1 MGSLFQDL
9 RYGIRMLSKSPGF
22 AAVAILTLALGIG
35 ANTAI
40 FSVVDP
46 LIIHPLPFKNLDRL
60 VKVWETIP
68 SRGVDHNEMSLANF
82 VDWRQQ
88 SDVFE
93 HLGAYSWWNV
103 NVSGIEVPE
112 RVQGFLVT
120 PDVFT
125 ALGVN
130 PILGRTFL
138 PEEEKPGK
146 NHVVML
152 SYGYWQL
159 RFAGD
164 PGIIG
169 KTLTLNGISRTVV
182 GVMPPNFNFPP
193 GGEMWAPYPV
203 DPNVPG
209 ARQAHFLLVVGR
221 LKPGITRERAQAEMN
236 TIAGRLEQ
244 QYPKTNTGWRVVL
257 IPLASDVVRQYR
269 PALLLLLAAVGFLL
283 LIACANVANLMLARA
298 ASRRRELAIRA
309 TLGAGRLRVVRQL
322 ITESLMLG
330 VLGGALGVVFAVW
343 GVGLLPKLFPPEFT
357 RFIPGAD
364 RMAVDLRALGFTFL
378 LSLLTGT
385 VFGLAPALRVSK
397 LDLNETLKEGAT
409 QSGTGA
415 GHHRLRNALVIA
427 EISLAL
433 VLLIGTGLMAKSF
446 VHLVEMNPGFRTD
459 HVLTMELALP
469 AAKYKEDQKAA
480 AFYQQ
485 LLERIRALPG
495 VQSAGA
501 TSNLPLSGTNQTDG
515 ILIEG
520 RPAPPPG
527 QINEVNYRV
536 ITPDYFQTIG
546 VPVLAGRSVAEQDA
560 ATAPPVIIL
569 NQAATQRYWPGDDP
583 VGKRIRFG
591 DGPTQPWIT
600 VIGVVANMRN
610 DLSETPKA
618 EIYVP
623 FTQADSHFMVLTVR
637 TAGDPLSIASAVRG
651 EIAGLDRDQP
661 VAHIQS
667 YDEVRWQSLF
677 TTRIPAVL
685 LGVFAIAALLLAG
698 VGVYGVMA
706 YVVSQQTHEIG
717 IRVALGAQRGD
728 VMKLVIG
735 QGLRLSGIGLAIGLA
750 GSLAL
755 TRVMA
760 SLLFGVSATDPATFV
775 SITLLL
781 AGVALLAC
789 YVPARR
795 AMRVD
800 PMVALRYE

>member
-9 RYGIRMLSKSPGF
+9 RYGIRTLSKSPGF

-40 FSVVDP
+40 FSIVDP

-68 SRGVDHNEMSLANF
+68 SQGVDRNEAAVANF
-82 VDWRQQ
+82 ADWREQN
-88 SDVFE
+88 DVFE
-93 HLGAYSWWNV
+93 HLGAYAWWNV

-120 PDVFT
+120 PDIF
-125 ALGVN
+125 AELGVN

-138 PEEEKPGK
+138 AEEEKPGK
-146 NHVVML
+146 NHVAML

-182 GVMPPNFNFPP
+182 GVMPANFNFPP
-193 GGEMWAPYPV
+193 GGEVWAPYPM
-203 DPNVPG
+203 DANASE
-209 ARQAHFLLVVGR
+209 ARQSHFLLVVGR
-221 LKPGITRERAQAEMN
+221 LKPGVTREQAQAEMN
-236 TIAGRLEQ
+236 TIASRLDQ
-244 QYPKTNTGWRVVL
+244 QYPKTNTGRRVVL

-269 PALLLLLAAVGFLL
+269 PALLVLLGAVGFLL

-309 TLGAGRLRVVRQL
+309 TLGAGRFRVVRQL
-322 ITESLMLG
+322 VTESLMLG
-330 VLGGALGVVFAVW
+330 VLGGALGVVFAIW

-364 RMAVDLRALGFTFL
+364 RMTVDLRALGFTFF
-378 LSLLTGT
+378 LSLVTGII
-385 VFGLAPALRVSK
+385 FGLAPALRASR
-397 LDLNETLKEGAT
+397 LDLNETLKEGAA
-409 QSGTGA
+409 QAGASA
-415 GHHRLRNALVIA
+415 GHHRLRNALVVA

-446 VHLVEMNPGFRTD
+446 AHLLEMNPGFRTD
-459 HVLTMELALP
+459 HVLTMEMALP
-469 AAKYKEDQKAA
+469 MAKYKEDQKAA

-495 VQSAGA
+495 VQSAAA
-501 TSNLPLSGTNQTDG
+501 TSNLPLGGTNQTDG

-527 QINEVNYRV
+527 HINEVNYRV
-536 ITPDYFQTIG
+536 ITPGYFQTMG

-560 ATAPPVIIL
+560 ATAAPVIL
-569 NQAATQRYWPGDDP
+569 VNQATAKRYWPGEDP
-583 VGKRIRFG
+583 VGKRVQFNDPG
-591 DGPTQPWIT
+591 TQPWMT
-600 VIGVVANMRN
+600 VIGVVANIRN
-610 DLSETPKA
+610 DLSEMPKD

-623 FTQADSHFMVLTVR
+623 YTQADSHFMVLAVR
-637 TAGDPLSIASAVRG
+637 TAGDPLSIASAVR
-651 EIAGLDRDQP
+651 EQIAALDQDQP
-661 VAHIQS
+661 VAHVQS
-667 YDEVRWQSLF
+667 FDEVRWQSLF
-677 TTRIPAVL
+677 TARVPAVL
-685 LGVFAIAALLLAG
+685 LGVFAVAALLLAG

-728 VMKLVIG
+728 VMKLVLG

-760 SLLFGVSATDPATFV
+760 SLLFGVSATDPATFL
-775 SITLLL
+775 SITVLL